1 MASGLE
7 KLAASDKA
15 AAEGTV
21 KCSWDL
27 SPKDDSRIG
36 FLLAWSSAPLTGAY
50 MAQLEAGTRG
60 RNKPFP
66 SHARKGQGR
75 TEAAQVL
82 ASLGWL
88 QCAFSHRVAV
98 QPQPS
103 AGTSSQAW
111 QGEGDP
117 PATLGF
123 GSPSKQESEVF
134 VGIHWGGG
142 LLQRCSPY
150 PRVPTPR
157 QKGTP
162 GSNSGSKR
170 AWRNRRLVTLASPM
184 PTPEASP

>member
-142 LLQRCSPY
+142 ASPKMLTLSQGANSKAEGY
-150 PRVPTPR
+150 PRE
-157 QKGTP
+157 QFWQQEGMEKQEAGHF
-162 GSNSGSKR
+162 GISN
-170 AWRNRRLVTLASPM
+170 ADT
-184 PTPEASP
+184 